1 MDFSHSTT
9 SSASP
14 CCSRQ
19 AQFGLWLYQQSMAAE
34 AYCYGLRRRQA
45 DIGELTIDY
54 YWYANPGKPT
64 LVLLHGFSAD
74 KSIWLRF
81 ARQLRRHYQL
91 LIPDLP
97 GHGETP
103 FAADADHSMPRQA
116 ERLALLLATLHLSQ
130 VHLIGNSMGGFLATV
145 FASRYP
151 EQVLSLALQDPAGL
165 SSATPS
171 QLEQQVRQG
180 LNPFLQLDFA
190 DFTRFYALSMARP
203 PYIPQLMLKG
213 IACRYQR
220 QRALLAAIFAD
231 FFDARLTAAE
241 LAQIKVP
248 VLLCWGE
255 EDQLIDISA
264 AALWQQQLPQ
274 LQLQVFAGIGHL
286 PMLEIPKQS
295 AAIYREFLQHI
306 PVK

>member
-1 MDFSHSTT
+1 MDFSHNTT
-9 SSASP
+9 SSAGR
-14 CCSRQ
+14 CCRRHEKL
-19 AQFGLWLYQQSMAAE
+19 GLWLYQQSMAAE

-103 FAADADHSMPRQA
+103 FAADANHSMPRQA
-116 ERLALLLATLHLSQ
+116 ERLALFLATLHLPQ

-151 EQVLSLALQDPAGL
+151 AQVLSLALQDPAGL

-190 DFTRFYALSMARP
+190 DFKRFYALSMARP

-231 FFDARLTAAE
+231 FFDSRLTAAE

-255 EDQLIDISA
+255 ADQLIDISA
-264 AALWQQQLPQ
+264 VALWQQQLPQ

-295 AAIYREFLQHI
+295 ASVYRHFLQRC
-306 PVK
+306 